1 MTTKTYSAR
10 ERGPVTLDIRVNVG
24 SIRVTVEDRNYAEVF
39 LTCHDGNAGATH
51 AIERTEI
58 EECDDYLIV
67 RVPNLEPT
75 TVRQHLDGVTQVVGH
90 NVGVVVGV
98 VYGSIV
104 TGVGGAVIGD
114 MTTGSVSPAVDIAVR
129 LPMGSSLIAETIS
142 ASVDASGA
150 LLRAVTES
158 VSGSVHLDTVAAP
171 DLSTVSGRITIDHL
185 IGDGY
190 AKTTSG
196 AITAAATDRCHLRA
210 ETVSGAIRVT
220 GPIKLSARTV
230 SGRVTT
236 A

>member
-1 MTTKTYSAR
+1 MTIRTYSAR
-10 ERGPVTLDIRVNVG
+10 DRGAVTLDIRINVG
-24 SIRVTVEDRNYAEVF
+24 SVRLIVEDRNYAEVV
-39 LTCHDGNAGATH
+39 LTCPDGNDAA
-51 AIERTEI
+51 ARAVQRTTI
-58 EECDDYLIV
+58 EEYDDYLTV

-75 TVRQHLDGVTQVVGH
+75 TVRQHFDGVTQVVGH

-104 TGVGGAVIGD
+104 TGVGGAVIGG
-114 MTTGSVSPAVDIAVR
+114 MTAGGIGPGVDIAVR
-129 LPMGSSLIAETIS
+129 LPLGSSLIAETIS
-142 ASVDASGA
+142 ASVDTSGA
-150 LLRAVTES
+150 LVRAVTES

-171 DLSTVSGRITIDHL
+171 DLSTISGRITIDHL

-210 ETVSGAIRVT
+210 ESVAGSIRVT
-220 GPIKLSARTV
+220 GPINLSAHTV

-236 A
+236 S